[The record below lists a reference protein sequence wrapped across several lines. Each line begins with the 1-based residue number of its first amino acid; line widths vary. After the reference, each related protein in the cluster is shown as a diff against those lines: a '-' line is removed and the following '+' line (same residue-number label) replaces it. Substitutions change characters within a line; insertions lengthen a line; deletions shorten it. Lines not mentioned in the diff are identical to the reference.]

1 MFWIKSTIPHF
12 ELAKPNPEEIFNLN
26 KPDHCSASPWVIEK
40 VKFLCQQFGFP
51 NKEGRF
57 NFEPTT
63 EIYELLKSGETVN
76 LQEVVNRICNHIY
89 FEPIPKFLYDW
100 DLDLDIN
107 DATIGQALYADGSTI
122 KVRLDFTWRF
132 RELGAIVAH
141 EITHHY
147 LTSSGVQLMD
157 KDENEKVVDLCSLYL
172 GLGKIIMNGYDVRYD
187 EEIKKPSVSPMQVGY
202 LKLDTLAYAF
212 DLCCCLAIVDPHTWT
227 LNLSPEARYYVQSR
241 AENRMQMYQD
251 YWRTKCRYD
260 KALERY
266 KRELY
271 WTFCHFF
278 KMFNE
283 LNIQWQYFNQKL
295 ESINQVA
302 HNLRIVPKH
311 GKIFVQMNNDR
322 INLEL
327 KINKIKRFFME
338 LNHVRSEFENPKLSR
353 DALVIIEGKLREI
366 YPYLEDSGILRTYCS
381 VLKKY

>member
-26 KPDHCSASPWVIEK
+26 KLDHCSTSSWVIEK

-51 NKEGRF
+51 NTEERF

-63 EIYELLKSGETVN
+63 EIYELLKSGKTVN

-107 DATIGQALYADGSTI
+107 DATIGQALYTDGSTI

-141 EITHHY
+141 EIAHHY
-147 LTSSGVQLMD
+147 LTSRGVQLTD
-157 KDENEKVVDLCSLYL
+157 KDENEKLVDLCSIYL
-172 GLGKIIMNGYDVRYD
+172 GLGKILMNGYDVRYD
-187 EEIKKPSVSPMQVGY
+187 EEIKKPSASPMQVGY
-202 LKLDTLAYAF
+202 LKLDSLAYAF
-212 DLCCCLAIVDPHTWT
+212 DLFCCLAIVDPHTWT
-227 LNLSPEARYYVQSR
+227 LNLSPEAKYYVQNR
-241 AENRMQMYQD
+241 AENRMQAYQE
-251 YWRTKCRYD
+251 YWRTKLRYD
-260 KALERY
+260 KVLERY
-266 KRELY
+266 KKELY
-271 WTFCHFF
+271 WIFCHFF
-278 KMFNE
+278 KMFNDFDV
-283 LNIQWQYFNQKL
+283 QWQYFNQKL
-295 ESINQVA
+295 ESINQTA

-327 KINKIKRFFME
+327 KINKIKRVFME
-338 LNHVRSEFENPKLSR
+338 LNRVRSEFENPRSSR
-353 DALVIIEGKLREI
+353 DALVVIEGKLRDI
-366 YPYLEDSGILRTYCS
+366 YPYLEDSSILKTYCS